1 MCAGHKTL
9 MEVDDN
15 ILLIVVDPQGI
26 LDEQLRP
33 HPIHVLLLLSN

>member
-1 MCAGHKTL
+1 MRADHETL

-26 LDEQLRP
+26 LDEQLRT
-33 HPIHVLLLLSN
+33 HPIHVLLLL